1 MFRMSQDLTAALV
14 ARVQAGPTEVVEEL
28 KARLALKEKLF
39 QELLSDRSR
48 QSNEHQA
55 QVQDMLNTLSSK
67 DQYLQVGRVTGMVNG
82 KKKYVHTKPSTSS
95 LVLSQD
101 YSYRLSLVISEQTVQ
116 LQELRRQLSL
126 REQELCELKRDK
138 ERETG
143 GETEHLRTLLKE
155 KEAFIKVHV
164 CAFPSTYSCE
174 PVLLIFTVN
183 FIHQEL
189 MQGQEEA
196 MQPSS
201 TESEAET
208 KALQEELQLV
218 LKKEREAQVSVQT
231 LCCIKAILVFLCFL
245 KSHNS
250 CVCIP
255 QKELSA
261 LRLAHQQSMHVDVKD
276 SSDHQVGFS
285 FHSQP

>member
-1 MFRMSQDLTAALV
+1 MSQDLTAALV

-28 KARLALKEKLF
+28 KARLVLKEKLF

-55 QVQDMLNTLSSK
+55 QIQDMLNTLSSK

-82 KKKYVHTKPSTSS
+82 YKYAHKKPSTSS

-138 ERETG
+138 EREMG

-155 KEAFIKVHV
+155 KEAFIKVLV
-164 CAFPSTYSCE
+164 VIAFSSTCSCE
-174 PVLLIFTVN
+174 PVLLIFTVH

-208 KALQEELQLV
+208 KALQEELQLL

-231 LCCIKAILVFLCFL
+231 LRCIEAILLFCFF
-245 KSHNS
+245 KSHKS
-250 CVCIP
+250 CVCIL

-261 LRLAHQQSMHVDVKD
+261 LRLAHQQSMHVDIKD

-285 FHSQP
+285 FHP

>member
-1 MFRMSQDLTAALV
+1 M
-14 ARVQAGPTEVVEEL
+14 
-28 KARLALKEKLF
+28 
-39 QELLSDRSR
+39 
-48 QSNEHQA
+48 
-55 QVQDMLNTLSSK
+55 
-67 DQYLQVGRVTGMVNG
+67 
-82 KKKYVHTKPSTSS
+82 KPSTFS

-231 LCCIKAILVFLCFL
+231 L
-245 KSHNS
+245 
-250 CVCIP
+250 
-255 QKELSA
+255 
-261 LRLAHQQSMHVDVKD
+261 
-276 SSDHQVGFS
+276 
-285 FHSQP
+285 

>member
-1 MFRMSQDLTAALV
+1 M
-14 ARVQAGPTEVVEEL
+14 
-28 KARLALKEKLF
+28 
-39 QELLSDRSR
+39 
-48 QSNEHQA
+48 
-55 QVQDMLNTLSSK
+55 
-67 DQYLQVGRVTGMVNG
+67 
-82 KKKYVHTKPSTSS
+82 KPSTSS

-143 GETEHLRTLLKE
+143 GETEHMRTLLKE
-155 KEAFIKVHV
+155 KEAFIKVTVH
-164 CAFPSTYSCE
+164 AFPSTYSCE
-174 PVLLIFTVN
+174 PVLLIFTVY

-231 LCCIKAILVFLCFL
+231 L
-245 KSHNS
+245 
-250 CVCIP
+250 
-255 QKELSA
+255 
-261 LRLAHQQSMHVDVKD
+261 
-276 SSDHQVGFS
+276 
-285 FHSQP
+285 